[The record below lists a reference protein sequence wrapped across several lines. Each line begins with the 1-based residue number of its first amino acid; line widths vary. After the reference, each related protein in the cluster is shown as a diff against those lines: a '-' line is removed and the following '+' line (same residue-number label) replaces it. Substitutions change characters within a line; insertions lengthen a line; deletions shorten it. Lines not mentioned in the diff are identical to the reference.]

1 MADFSRRALAAPD
14 AATAMDFPAAALAID
29 EAPWREAGVRLVRNW
44 LALTAR
50 RKAARGAATFAVA
63 RWGG

>member
-14 AATAMDFPAAALAID
+14 AAAAMDFPAAALAIA
-29 EAPWREAGVRLVRNW
+29 EAPWCDAGARLVRNW

-50 RKAARGAATFAVA
+50 RKAARSVATFAIA